1 MAATGAEDPG
11 NLPMS
16 GLSHEQVLEALKVG
30 FVQGRLTKDEFDL
43 RVGQV
48 LAAYTELDSLIADIP
63 AGLTTFRPQ
72 ESVPKS
78 HNKKL
83 IRRGTAAG
91 VGASVLLT
99 ATVAAAARGNPLL
112 SLVVVGLV
120 GTVVAVVLAAL
131 LTLVSWILGSVAP
144 RQPSPGAPP
153 AADGK
158 VPHSPGSAGS
168 RPRISRDGWHTI
180 EAVRHGLPKVKTI
193 MPSRRAWQKS
203 ANQSILLPWH

>member
-1 MAATGAEDPG
+1 MATGAEDHG

-16 GLSHEQVLEALKVG
+16 QLSREQVLEALKLG

-63 AGLTTFRPQ
+63 AGLTTTRPQ

-83 IRRGTAAG
+83 IQRGTAAG
-91 VGASVLLT
+91 AGASVALT
-99 ATVAAAARGNPLL
+99 ATIAVAARGNPVL

-120 GTVVAVVLAAL
+120 GIVVAVVLAGL
-131 LTLVSWILGSVAP
+131 LTLVSWILGSVAR
-144 RQPSPGAPP
+144 RQPSPGSPP

-158 VPHSPGSAGS
+158 VPHRLGSAGS
-168 RPRISRDGWHTI
+168 LPRISRDGWHTT
-180 EAVRHGLPKVKTI
+180 EAVRHGLPRLRFSSLRVSHSGSGQTR
-193 MPSRRAWQKS
+193 SSQ
-203 ANQSILLPWH
+203 PWLI